1 MLKILLTVNVMLDL
15 GKIQSIA
22 ESYSPQELFA
32 ALVWQRRF
40 NEFDGE
46 EVITDLC
53 NHRNLWA
60 SFLFTKP
67 IFAPDENGLSFG
79 GMVDT
84 LLAMAN
90 YRPMPETSIIHFI
103 AYPADTLYILTENQD
118 TKVSELLDLGK
129 KWRADSVEVS
139 DGTNED
145 YGLRLKRRLRTRLEG
160 ALSGEDVHRYSDAV
174 IVCYWWD

>member
-1 MLKILLTVNVMLDL
+1 MLNLTT
-15 GKIQSIA
+15 IQTIA
-22 ESYSPQELFA
+22 QSYSPQELFA
-32 ALVWQRRF
+32 ALVWQRQF

-46 EVITDLC
+46 QVITDLAG
-53 NHRNLWA
+53 HIDLWA

-67 IFAPDENGLSFG
+67 IFAPDEHGLSFG
-79 GMVDT
+79 GVVDT

-118 TKVSELLDLGK
+118 TKVSQLLDLGK
-129 KWRADSVEVS
+129 KWRADSVEIT

-145 YGLRLKRRLRTRLEG
+145 YGFRLQRRLRTRLEG
-160 ALSGEDVHRYSDAV
+160 ALWGEDFQQDRDAV
-174 IVCYWWD
+174 IVSYWWD

>member
-1 MLKILLTVNVMLDL
+1 MLDL

-22 ESYSPQELFA
+22 KSYSPQELFA
-32 ALVWQRRF
+32 ALIWQRRF
-40 NEFDGE
+40 NEFNGE
-46 EVITDLC
+46 EVITDLS
-53 NHRNLWA
+53 NYKNLWS
-60 SFLFTKP
+60 SFLFRKP

-90 YRPMPETSIIHFI
+90 YRSIPETSIIHFI
-103 AYPADTLYILTENQD
+103 AYPADRLYILAENQD

-139 DGTNED
+139 DGTNEN

-160 ALSGEDVHRYSDAV
+160 ALWGEDVHEDCDAV
-174 IVCYWWD
+174 IVSYWWD

>member
-1 MLKILLTVNVMLDL
+1 MLDL
-15 GKIQSIA
+15 AKIQTIA
-22 ESYSPQELFA
+22 KSYSPQELFA
-32 ALVWQRRF
+32 ALVWQRQF
-40 NEFDGE
+40 NQFHGE
-46 EVITDLC
+46 QVITDLSQ
-53 NHRNLWA
+53 HTDLWA

-79 GMVDT
+79 GVVDT

-103 AYPADTLYILTENQD
+103 AYPADTLYILAENQD
-118 TKVSELLDLGK
+118 TKVSQLLDLGK

-145 YGLRLKRRLRTRLEG
+145 YGWRLGRRLRTPLEG
-160 ALSGEDVHRYSDAV
+160 ALWGEDVQQHRDAV
-174 IVCYWWD
+174 IVSYWWD